1 MHSKGEGFGFFCGH
15 AVPRLFFS
23 GKQFFLQN
31 SNEVCEIKKIIYIF
45 SSKNIY
51 MVETKNSFVRVL
63 PGILSAISKTR
74 NLVFTY
80 YRHFKG
86 TD

>member
-1 MHSKGEGFGFFCGH
+1 VRDLDFFVDMQFQGSFL
-15 AVPRLFFS
+15 VENS
-23 GKQFFLQN
+23 FFLQN
-31 SNEVCEIKKIIYIF
+31 SNEYCEKKKITYIF

>member
-1 MHSKGEGFGFFCGH
+1 VETS
-15 AVPRLFFS
+15 FFS
-23 GKQFFLQN
+23 KIQIRFAKQ
-31 SNEVCEIKKIIYIF
+31 KKIFYIF
-45 SSKNIY
+45 SSKNKL
-51 MVETKNSFVRVL
+51 MVVMKNSLVRDL
-63 PGILSAISKTR
+63 PGILSALSKTR